1 VRFSICRVHVEANG
15 AHPGIA
21 LVFENIDTQDKGI
34 YTCKAVVDNKEVQ
47 ASFRLTVMSTFS

>member
-1 VRFSICRVHVEANG
+1 VKFSICRVHIEANG

-47 ASFRLTVMSTFS
+47 ASFRLAVMSTFS

>member
-1 VRFSICRVHVEANG
+1 VRFSICRVHIEANG

-47 ASFRLTVMSTFS
+47 ASFRLAVMSTFS